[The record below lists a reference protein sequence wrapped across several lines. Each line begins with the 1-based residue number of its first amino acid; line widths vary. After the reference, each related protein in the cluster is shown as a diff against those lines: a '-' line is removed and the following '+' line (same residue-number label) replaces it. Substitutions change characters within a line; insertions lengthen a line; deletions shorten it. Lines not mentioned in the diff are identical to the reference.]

1 MPNETS
7 IMEQVLAFHDKYDFN
22 SFTAKDVQNALNK
35 DRIDFYD
42 YAALLSPAALPF
54 LEKMAEKAQLCTR
67 KQFGNTIA
75 LFTPIYIA
83 NYCENQCV
91 YCGFNCKNKI
101 HRAKLNMEE
110 IKEEYQAIAAT
121 GLKEILILT
130 GESRSMSGIEYIG
143 EAVELAKKYFSLIG
157 LEIYPVEVDEYK
169 YLHEKGADFV
179 TVFQETYT
187 TETYKK
193 VHLAGQKSIFPYRIN
208 AQERAILGG
217 MRGVGFGALLGL
229 DDFRHD
235 AFCVGV
241 HATLIQR
248 KYPHAEIAVSVPRLR
263 PYINGEE
270 TNPRDVHEKELLQI
284 MCAYRLLMPF
294 ASITIST
301 RERSDFRN
309 NAVNICA
316 TKISAGVSVG
326 IGGHSEEEKG
336 DEQFEISD
344 PRSVDEVVD
353 ALHQYGLQPS
363 FNDYIRLI

>member
-54 LEKMAEKAQLCTR
+54 LEKMAKKAQLCTR

-110 IKEEYQAIAAT
+110 IEKEYQAIAAT

-179 TVFQETYT
+179 TVFQETYN

-326 IGGHSEEEKG
+326 IGGHSEKEKG

-353 ALHQYGLQPS
+353 LS
-363 FNDYIRLI
+363 LIHI